1 MALTIESGGQSS
13 PALAGAAHWI
23 EGALLGGWGTSL
35 AVLAVAWLGFGMLTG
50 TLSLRRS
57 GLLVLGCAIM
67 FSAPT
72 LARSL
77 LGLARPAAGGNS
89 EIAVA
94 RPVPPPLPKTTPPIF
109 DPYAGAAVPSS
120 GN

>member
-1 MALTIESGGQSS
+1 M
-13 PALAGAAHWI
+13 
-23 EGALLGGWGTSL
+23 GGWGTSI

-57 GLLVLGCAIM
+57 GILVLGCAIF

-77 LGLARPAAGGNS
+77 LGLARSDSTANAQVAAPQ
-89 EIAVA
+89 
-94 RPVPPPLPKTTPPIF
+94 PVPPPLPKSTPPPY